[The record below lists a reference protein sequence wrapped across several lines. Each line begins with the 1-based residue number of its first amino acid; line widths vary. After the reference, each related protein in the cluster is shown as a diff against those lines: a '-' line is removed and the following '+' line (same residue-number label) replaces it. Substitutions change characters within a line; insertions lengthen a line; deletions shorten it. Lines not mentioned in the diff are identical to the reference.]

1 MNVVGVEEGETKGE
15 QEGEEVYNDT
25 DPYAYDPNKV
35 QEDEKGMSLGRSL
48 VVQRLLLTPR
58 VDYGDQRNE
67 IF

>member
-1 MNVVGVEEGETKGE
+1 MNVVVVEEGETNGE
-15 QEGEEVYNDT
+15 QEGEEVYNDI
-25 DPYAYDPNKV
+25 DPYASDPNEV

-48 VVQRLLLTPR
+48 VLQRLLLTLR

>member
-1 MNVVGVEEGETKGE
+1 MNVVVVEEGETNGE

-25 DPYAYDPNKV
+25 DPYAYDPNEV

-48 VVQRLLLTPR
+48 VVQRLLLTLR

>member
-1 MNVVGVEEGETKGE
+1 MNVVVVEEGETNGE

-25 DPYAYDPNKV
+25 DPYASDPNEA

-48 VVQRLLLTPR
+48 VLQRLLLTLR